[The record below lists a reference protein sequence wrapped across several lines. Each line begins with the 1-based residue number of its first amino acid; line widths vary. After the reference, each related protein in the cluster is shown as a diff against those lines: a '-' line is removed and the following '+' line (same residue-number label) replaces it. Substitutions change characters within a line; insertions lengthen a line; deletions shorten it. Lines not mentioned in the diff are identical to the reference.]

1 MRIHLK
7 TAVQQD
13 FLTVF
18 DAFDEQL
25 FRKLSPPYPRLK
37 LLRFDGSEPGD
48 MVEVEL
54 QTGIRS
60 FRWTSR
66 ITERNITGTEAY
78 FIDQGQE
85 LPPPLRYWHHKH
97 LVTKNDNGAIIHD
110 IITYSTGI
118 KALDLLLYPLMLGQF
133 SMRKPV
139 YRKVF
144 RRDRSDW
151 AVGGKNE

>member
-13 FLTVF
+13 YITVF
-18 DAFDEQL
+18 NAFDERL
-25 FRKLSPPYPRLK
+25 FRRLSPPYPRLK
-37 LLRFDGSEPGD
+37 LLRFDGSMPGD
-48 MVEVEL
+48 VVEVEL
-54 QTGIRS
+54 QTGLKS
-60 FRWTSR
+60 FCWTSL
-66 ITERNITGTEAY
+66 ITEREVTDTEAW
-78 FIDQGQE
+78 FVDQGQQ
-85 LPPPLRYWHHKH
+85 LPPPLRYWHHRH
-97 LVTKNDNGAIIHD
+97 LIAKTGRGAVIHD

-144 RRDRSDW
+144 
-151 AVGGKNE
+151 GKAL